1 MGTWPITNPRFERSI
16 VAMEAQASSEY
27 PEVIVGE
34 GYAVG
39 DLDAL
44 GEGYGFR
51 KLRKGLGVTAFGVNA
66 IVIPA
71 GFETGSHYH
80 DEQEELYFVHRGELE
95 IEFGDGSTHRLGE
108 GGCARVDAH
117 TLRKVRNV
125 GEGDAIYVCAGGKD
139 GYVGRD
145 GRLADGEQRVSGPPG
160 AA

>member
-1 MGTWPITNPRFERSI
+1 M
-16 VAMEAQASSEY
+16 AHMEASEY
-27 PEVIVGE
+27 PKVTVGE

-51 KLRKGLGVTAFGVNA
+51 KVRKGLGVTAFGINA
-66 IVIPA
+66 IVMPP
-71 GFETGSHYH
+71 GYETGSHFH
-80 DEQEELYFVHRGELE
+80 DVQEELYFVHRGTIEM
-95 IEFGDGSTHRLGE
+95 EFGDGTTHRLEE
-108 GGCARVDAH
+108 GGFARVDAA

-125 GEGDAIYVCAGGKD
+125 GDGDAIYVCIGGKD

-145 GRLADGEQRVSGPPG
+145 GRMADGGAAAGGGGQRVSGPPG

>member
-1 MGTWPITNPRFERSI
+1 
-16 VAMEAQASSEY
+16 MEASEY
-27 PEVIVGE
+27 PKVTVGE
-34 GYAVG
+34 GYAVAE

-66 IVIPA
+66 ITMPP
-71 GFETGSHYH
+71 GFQSGRHYH
-80 DEQEELYFVHRGELE
+80 DVQEELYFVHRGTIEM
-95 IEFGDGSTHRLGE
+95 EFGDGTTHRLNE
-108 GGCARVDAH
+108 GGSARVDAA
-117 TLRKVRNV
+117 TLRRLRNV
-125 GEGDAIYVCAGGKD
+125 GDGDATYVCIGGKD

>member
-1 MGTWPITNPRFERSI
+1 M
-16 VAMEAQASSEY
+16 QASEY
-27 PEVIVGE
+27 PNVIEGD
-34 GYAVG
+34 GYAVAQ

-51 KLRKGLGVTAFGVNA
+51 KLRKGLGVTAFGINA
-66 IVIPA
+66 ITMPP
-71 GFETGSHYH
+71 GYETGSHYH
-80 DEQEELYFVHRGELE
+80 DEQEELYFVHRGT
-95 IEFGDGSTHRLGE
+95 IEMQFGDGSTHRLHE
-108 GGCARVDAH
+108 GGSARVDAA

-125 GEGDAIYVCAGGKD
+125 GEGDATYVCVGGKG

>member
-1 MGTWPITNPRFERSI
+1 
-16 VAMEAQASSEY
+16 MEASEY
-27 PEVIVGE
+27 PKVTTGE
-34 GYAVG
+34 GYTVG

-51 KLRKGLGVTAFGVNA
+51 KVRKGLGVTAFGVNA
-66 IVIPA
+66 IVMPP

-80 DEQEELYFVHRGELE
+80 DVQEELYFVHQGTLE
-95 IEFGDGSTHRLGE
+95 MEFGDGTIHRLDE
-108 GGCARVDAH
+108 GGLARVDAH

-125 GEGDAIYVCAGGKD
+125 GDGDAVFLCAGGKD

-145 GRLADGEQRVSGPPG
+145 GRMPDGEQRVTGPPG

>member
-1 MGTWPITNPRFERSI
+1 
-16 VAMEAQASSEY
+16 MEASEY
-27 PEVIVGE
+27 PKVTVGE
-34 GYAVG
+34 GYAVAA

-51 KLRKGLGVTAFGVNA
+51 KLRKGLGVTAFGINA
-66 IVIPA
+66 ITMPA
-71 GFETGSHYH
+71 GYETGSHYH
-80 DEQEELYFVHRGELE
+80 DEQEELYFVHRGI
-95 IEFGDGSTHRLGE
+95 IEMVFGDGSTHRLSE
-108 GGCARVDAH
+108 GGSARVDAS

-125 GEGDAIYVCAGGKD
+125 GEGDATFVCVGAKG